1 MSTTDKEVTI
11 IQYAYDDFDTYCENF
26 PKLTFEQREL
36 LRAIFI
42 EAWIRGFANRIIK
55 GEANNVR

>member
-1 MSTTDKEVTI
+1 MPTTDKELTI

-26 PKLTFEQREL
+26 EKLTMQQKEM

-42 EAWIRGFANRIIK
+42 EAWMRGFANRMIK
-55 GEANNVR
+55 GGV